1 MINLPSELLKL
12 QQGHDLRP
20 LKPFVLLYRNK
31 WNEQTN
37 KYVVEDTP
45 IDVSL
50 MVIKPNTLSM
60 TLDVNEVAQYNANNI
75 TLSLADKNNRF
86 VEGTPHS
93 YFPEGYQLYGSRMV
107 LYYGIN
113 TNNRTAL
120 FTGAIKD
127 LPTYKPE
134 LHQVDIKLVSPLE
147 LLKDMEAKEF
157 SENIVSETL
166 TFNHTDSE
174 GHRVYRTSGTGVG
187 GIWAVYVNGAKI
199 AEGADYSVSNLNV
212 LGQPA
217 YITITNN
224 ALSINVVSA
233 DYYKWYTGLTIEQ
246 VVTGLAAIAGYENE
260 TAQIRNV
267 VWRTAVRNYISDIS
281 VVMGLGYYKNG
292 DNYNFNWLNTR
303 DGVWHNTTA
312 TGESRIARAHIL
324 PENFETEFNIRMDF
338 NGGSWGGT
346 HAFYLIGTN
355 YTGSILNDG
364 LRAYLYK
371 YSSGTYHFG
380 FDIITGGSLSNDIW
394 SQEFSGV
401 SYLVTQRIKIR
412 KLGAQWYLYV
422 NGSQVA
428 TFTKAINVNYDLLF
442 ASVRLTW
449 SNLDQVWRALDANGN
464 QIGPDMYNPGILT
477 STIDKTVSP
486 SAVWGAVNVQTEGS
500 GNSRLKVYFSN
511 DGANF
516 DGGTV
521 YESGAQIGRSE
532 RFLRYVLEVGSAPA
546 AGFNIVFQ
554 SAYYLNNTLL
564 LQLVKLTG
572 LTVLEALQNF
582 ALISGYEFGVNR
594 NGIFFFRPRVQSSEP
609 IYNLD
614 HTEIVKVDS
623 IKKDLSD
630 FFTKLTLIFAETPLE
645 FYANEGERPTPI
657 DRYGIVNKEIDKPEI
672 LNFDNPELAQAIGP
686 QLLAIYSNLRNQLQV
701 TAKLNLALELG
712 DIVNLKRSYPETAD
726 REASDLN
733 KYECQQTYY
742 RACKIVGINY
752 NFAKKQVSYT
762 LQDMSDNNNKPQAEF
777 YEFVYD
783 LPIQL
788 GVK

>member
-31 WNEQTN
+31 WDEQTN

-45 IDVSL
+45 IDVTL

-75 TLSLADKNNRF
+75 TLTLSDKNNRF
-86 VEGTPHS
+86 VEGTPQS

-107 LYYGIN
+107 LYYGIS
-113 TNNRTAL
+113 TNNRTEL

-147 LLKDMEAKEF
+147 LLKDMEAKGF

-166 TFNHTDSE
+166 TFDHTDSD

-199 AEGADYSVSNLNV
+199 AEGAEYSVGNLNT
-212 LGQPA
+212 LGRPA

-224 ALSINVVSA
+224 ALSPNAVSA

-246 VVTGLAAIAGYENE
+246 VVAGLAAIAGYENE

-267 VWRTAVRNYISDIS
+267 VWRTAVRNYITDMQVI
-281 VVMGLGYYKNG
+281 MGLGYYKDG
-292 DNYNFNWLNTR
+292 DKYNFNWLNTR

-346 HAFYLIGTN
+346 HAFYLVGTN
-355 YTGSILNDG
+355 YTSNRLNDG
-364 LRAYLYK
+364 LRAYLYRN
-371 YSSGTYHFG
+371 SNGSYHFG

-412 KLGAQWYLYV
+412 KLGSQWYLFV
-422 NGSQVA
+422 NGTQVA
-428 TFTKAINVNYDLLF
+428 TFTKAITVNYDFLF
-442 ASVRLTW
+442 SSVRLTW
-449 SNLDQVWRALDANGN
+449 SNLDQVWRALDAYGN

-477 STIDKTVSP
+477 STIDKSDSP
-486 SAVWGAVNVQTEGS
+486 TAVWGAINVQTEGS
-500 GNSRLKVYFSN
+500 GNSRLKVYFSD
-511 DGANF
+511 DGSNF
-516 DGGTV
+516 DDGTV

-532 RFLRYVLEVGSAPA
+532 RYLRYVLEVGSAPA
-546 AGFNIVFQ
+546 AGFNILFQ
-554 SAYYLNNTLL
+554 SAYFLNNTLL
-564 LQLVKLTG
+564 LQLVNLTG

-582 ALISGYEFGVNR
+582 ALISGYEFGVSR
-594 NGIFFFRPRVQSSEP
+594 SGIFFFRPRMQSSQP
-609 IYNLD
+609 IYTLD
-614 HTEIVKVDS
+614 HTELVQVDS

-686 QLLAIYSNLRNQLQV
+686 QLLAIYSDLRNQLQV

-712 DIVNLKRSYPETAD
+712 DIVNLKRSYPQTAD
-726 REASDLN
+726 NNASELN
-733 KYECQQTYY
+733 KYEKQQTYY

-752 NFAKKQVSYT
+752 NFAKKQMSYT

>member
-31 WNEQTN
+31 WNSETN
-37 KYVVEDTP
+37 KYAVEDTP
-45 IDVSL
+45 IDVTL

-75 TLSLADKNNRF
+75 TITLSDKNNRF

-113 TNNRTAL
+113 PSNRTAL

-134 LHQVDIKLVSPLE
+134 KHEVDIKLVSPLE

-157 SENIVSETL
+157 SKNIVNETL
-166 TFNHTDSE
+166 TFSHTDSE

-187 GIWAVYVNGAKI
+187 GIWNVYVDGTRI
-199 AEGADYSVSNLNV
+199 AEGADYAVSNLNV
-212 LGQPA
+212 LAQPA

-224 ALSINVVSA
+224 ALSVNVVTA
-233 DYYKWYTGLTIEQ
+233 DYFKWHTGLTIEQ
-246 VVTGLAAIAGYENE
+246 VVAGLAKIAGYENE

-267 VWRTAVRNYISDIS
+267 VWHTAVRNYIENIN
-281 VVMGLGYYKNG
+281 VVMGLGFYKDG
-292 DNYNFNWLNTR
+292 DKYNFNWLTTR
-303 DGVWHNTTA
+303 DNVWHNTTA

-324 PENFETEFNIRMDF
+324 PQNFETEFDIRLDF
-338 NGGSWGGT
+338 NSGSWGGT
-346 HAFYLIGTN
+346 HAFYEIGTS

-371 YSSGTYHFG
+371 YTNGTYHLA
-380 FDIITGGSLSNDIW
+380 FDIATGGRLSGDIW
-394 SQEFSGV
+394 STEFSGV
-401 SYLVTQRIKIR
+401 TYIVTQRIKVR
-412 KLGAQWYLYV
+412 KLGAQWYLYI
-422 NGSQVA
+422 NGAQVA
-428 TFTKAINVNYDLLF
+428 TFTKDITVNYDFLF
-442 ASVRLTW
+442 SSVRLRW

-464 QIGPDMYNPGILT
+464 PIGPDMYNPGILT
-477 STIDKTVSP
+477 NTIDKTDSP

-500 GNSRLKVYFSN
+500 GNSRLKVYFSD
-511 DGANF
+511 DGSNF
-516 DGGTV
+516 DSGTV

-532 RFLRYVLEVGSAPA
+532 RYLRYVLEVASAPA
-546 AGFNIVFQ
+546 AGFNVVFQ

-582 ALISGYEFGVNR
+582 ALISGYEFGVSR
-594 NGIFFFRPRVQSSEP
+594 SGIFFFRPRIQNSEP
-609 IYNLD
+609 TYTLD
-614 HTEIVKVDS
+614 HTEIVQVDS

-645 FYANEGERPTPI
+645 FYANSGPRPTPI

-672 LNFDNPELAQAIGP
+672 VNFDNPELAQAIGP
-686 QLLAIYSNLRNQLQV
+686 QLLEIYSNLRNQLQV

-712 DIVNLKRSYPETAD
+712 DIVNLKRSYPEAAD
-726 REASDLN
+726 RNASDLN
-733 KYECQQTYY
+733 KYERQQTYY

-783 LPIQL
+783 FPVQL